1 MNYEVVPAH
10 SRQSFHKRLLIVRNY
25 KHTMWQDWV
34 TGVLGVWVLLIPFVG
49 ADSTTVLV
57 VTGVVIAALGF
68 WSAMGGKKG

>member
-1 MNYEVVPAH
+1 
-10 SRQSFHKRLLIVRNY
+10 
-25 KHTMWQDWV
+25 MWQDWV